1 MTPDPFLH
9 EVGVVVIFG
18 VLTTMMAFT
27 PMLGLSGVSGRIWPN
42 IPLVVIPTLA
52 WSLLQSKFVLPSHLA
67 LLRRRDASRPT
78 LSDKILGG
86 VDRTLKTFVTGVY
99 RPILDLAMRWR
110 YVSTCVFVAIL
121 VATVGLVG
129 SGWIKFNFF
138 PDVEAD
144 VIISRL
150 SLANGVSFENTRE
163 AVRKI
168 EAASARLNAER
179 ERVSEKG
186 SGVDS

>member
-1 MTPDPFLH
+1 MISLFAFILVLGIVVDDAIVVGENVYERISRGEDPKIAAPAGTH
-9 EVGVVVIFG
+9 EVGVIVVFG

-67 LLRRRDASRPT
+67 LLKRRDASRPT

-86 VDRTLKTFVTGVY
+86 VDRTLKTFVTGIY

-121 VATVGLVG
+121 VTVIGLVG
-129 SGWIKFNFF
+129 SGWIKFN
-138 PDVEAD
+138 
-144 VIISRL
+144 
-150 SLANGVSFENTRE
+150 
-163 AVRKI
+163 
-168 EAASARLNAER
+168 
-179 ERVSEKG
+179 
-186 SGVDS
+186 